1 MGIGLAICGH
11 GGFRYNTLRM
21 RKPLPTFASLQS
33 ISERRLDGLSI
44 GLLWLLLVLLLGK
57 ALLPNWVLLP
67 LDIVNQAVPPWQE
80 PNELVDVHNPLLE
93 DAVFYIYP
101 VKVWTAAQVRLGEL
115 PLWSDQLFGGYPA
128 IYDTQAGLFYPLSV
142 LYYIL
147 DSATAVDL
155 TIFLQM
161 GLGATFM
168 FLYLRQIR
176 LRRLAALLGAIVF
189 VGNGRMVVW
198 LEWQVVHAAVIWLP
212 LALWAVER
220 EWSIV
225 NGQWLRVDG
234 QPISNLQSPIPSP
247 QSPISICLFAV
258 AFAMPWLGGHWNWAL
273 YVSMTAVLYLLWR
286 LWPLIRRSP
295 RRGLRAVLLP
305 LALGVGLSLVQVLP
319 AFDFLR
325 QSHRQPLTWAESQQY
340 GLLNRLVAL
349 VMPDFFGTP
358 LAGNWWGFDNYNET
372 ALYVGIV
379 SLLLAAAAVA
389 LGRRRGVTRFWLAW
403 GGLGLLWS
411 LGAPAYGLLYVL
423 PVFNG
428 LLPSRAVIL
437 FVVATAV
444 LAAIGL
450 DCLLT
455 SSAERQRA
463 WWLGG
468 GVGVLVALAAGYLFW
483 YRGQVAWDFWQR
495 PLLTFLV
502 LLLLSALLLR
512 ARQRRWLPG
521 NLFGGLVLI
530 LLLGDLWWAGH
541 DYNTL
546 SPVSELFTPT
556 ETAEFLY
563 SLPETPRIVSL
574 AEGVAYRPNTAM
586 LDFVPGLSGYGPGIW
601 QRLVAYLRLAEG
613 GEVIRFGRVL
623 LPWQAVNSPLFDALG
638 VSHIVT
644 TQEMWQDE
652 AVAGGGDTAIT
663 TWQVLSGEWERPLSV
678 GRGGLFQ
685 VDVPMQL
692 GNSAEG
698 SLTLR
703 LLTADGGQELANHT
717 LLTSD
722 LSDDGG
728 ASFFF
733 APFPSEWGDTFLAK
747 LSFAGS
753 GEVQV
758 GRTAAN
764 GWAFASYVKAQPD
777 LVHLAGKTRVFRN
790 EGNLGRAFVVP
801 AAQIAESPEAA
812 LATVQDHA
820 HELDQLVVLELEGQ
834 PSPPAPSTLERA
846 PGKVAMT
853 GVGLN
858 KIVLQAEMAAPGFVV
873 LADAYDAGW
882 QATVDGQAAAVYRAN
897 TVVRAVY
904 VPAGSHEIIFRYRPL
919 PFWLGAVGSGL
930 ALLGVAILW
939 VTAVSSKRPLPTKR

>member
-1 MGIGLAICGH
+1 
-11 GGFRYNTLRM
+11 M
-21 RKPLPTFASLQS
+21 RKPLPAFASLPF
-33 ISERRLDGLSI
+33 ISERQRNGLTVCF
-44 GLLWLLLVLLLGK
+44 LWLLLALLLGK

-80 PNELVDVHNPLLE
+80 LNELVDVHNPLLE

-101 VKVWTAAQVRLGEL
+101 VKVWTAAQVRQGNL

-142 LYYIL
+142 LYYVL

-168 FLYLRQIR
+168 FLYLRQLR
-176 LRRLAALLGAIVF
+176 LRRLAAVLGAIVF
-189 VGNGRMVVW
+189 VGNGLMVVW

-220 EWSIV
+220 EMAGGKWQV
-225 NGQWLRVDG
+225 ADG
-234 QPISNLQSPIPSP
+234 KWQPVARISPSP
-247 QSPISICLFAV
+247 LFSCLFAV
-258 AFAMPWLGGHWNWAL
+258 AFALPWLGGHWNWAL

-286 LWPLIRRSP
+286 LWPWIRRSP
-295 RRGLRAVLLP
+295 RQGLTALLLP
-305 LALGVGLSLVQVLP
+305 LGLGVGLALVQVLP

-349 VMPDFFGTP
+349 IMPDFFGTP

-379 SLLLAAAAVA
+379 SLLLVAAAVA

-411 LGAPAYGLLYVL
+411 LGAPAYGMLYVL

-437 FVVATAV
+437 FVVTTAV
-444 LAAIGL
+444 LAAVGL
-450 DCLLT
+450 DCLLEKH
-455 SSAERQRA
+455 AERQSV
-463 WWLGG
+463 WWLAGG
-468 GVGVLVALAAGYLFW
+468 AGLLVALAAGYLFW

-502 LLLLSALLLR
+502 LLLLSALLLL

-546 SPVSELFTPT
+546 SPVSQLFPAT
-556 ETAEFLY
+556 ETAEFLH

-601 QRLVAYLRLAEG
+601 QRLVAYLRVAEG

-623 LPWQAVNSPLFDALG
+623 LPLRAVNSPLFDALG

-652 AVAGGGDTAIT
+652 AVVGGRDTVVAD
-663 TWQVLSGEWERPLSV
+663 WQLLTGEWERPLSV

-692 GNSAEG
+692 GDSAEG

-703 LLTADGGQELANHT
+703 LFTADGGQELANHT
-717 LLTSD
+717 LPTTD
-722 LSDDGG
+722 VGADGW

-733 APFPSEWGDTFLAK
+733 TPFPSEWGDTFLAK
-747 LSFAGS
+747 LAFTGS
-753 GEVQV
+753 GEVRV
-758 GRTAAN
+758 GSTAV
-764 GWAFASYVKAQPD
+764 GTWAFASFVKAQPG

-790 EGNLGRAFVVP
+790 EGDLGRAFVVS
-801 AAQIAESPEAA
+801 AAQIAASPEAA
-812 LATVQDHA
+812 LAAVQNHA
-820 HELDQLVVLELEGQ
+820 DELDKLVVLELEGQ
-834 PSPPAPSTLERA
+834 PEPPAALASGSA
-846 PGKVAMT
+846 PGEVDMT
-853 GVGLN
+853 EVGLN
-858 KIVLQAEMAAPGFVV
+858 KVVLEAEMAAPGFVV

-882 QATVDGQAAAVYRAN
+882 QAAVDGQATAVYRAN

-904 VPAGSHEIIFRYRPL
+904 VPAGSHEIVFRYRPL
-919 PFWLGAVGSGL
+919 AFWVGAAGSGL
-930 ALLGVAILW
+930 ALLGLMVLGI
-939 VTAVSSKRPLPTKR
+939 TAVWKRPLPPKR

>member
-1 MGIGLAICGH
+1 
-11 GGFRYNTLRM
+11 
-21 RKPLPTFASLQS
+21 
-33 ISERRLDGLSI
+33 
-44 GLLWLLLVLLLGK
+44 
-57 ALLPNWVLLP
+57 
-67 LDIVNQAVPPWQE
+67 
-80 PNELVDVHNPLLE
+80 
-93 DAVFYIYP
+93 
-101 VKVWTAAQVRLGEL
+101 
-115 PLWSDQLFGGYPA
+115 
-128 IYDTQAGLFYPLSV
+128 
-142 LYYIL
+142 
-147 DSATAVDL
+147 
-155 TIFLQM
+155 
-161 GLGATFM
+161 
-168 FLYLRQIR
+168 
-176 LRRLAALLGAIVF
+176 
-189 VGNGRMVVW
+189 
-198 LEWQVVHAAVIWLP
+198 
-212 LALWAVER
+212 
-220 EWSIV
+220 
-225 NGQWLRVDG
+225 
-234 QPISNLQSPIPSP
+234 
-247 QSPISICLFAV
+247 
-258 AFAMPWLGGHWNWAL
+258 MPWLGGHWNWAL

-305 LALGVGLSLVQVLP
+305 LALGIGLSLVQVLP

-358 LAGNWWGFDNYNET
+358 LAGSWWGFDNYNET

-379 SLLLAAAAVA
+379 SLLLVAAAAA

-483 YRGQVAWDFWQR
+483 YRGQVAWEFWER

-502 LLLLSALLLR
+502 LLLLSALLLL

-521 NLFGGLVLI
+521 NMFGGLVLI
-530 LLLGDLWWAGH
+530 LLLFDLWSAGR

-556 ETAEFLY
+556 ETAEFLH

-623 LPWQAVNSPLFDALG
+623 LPLQAVKSPLFDTLG

-652 AVAGGGDTAIT
+652 AVAGGGDTAVA
-663 TWQVLSGEWERPLSV
+663 TWQVLTGEWERPLPI

-685 VDVPMQL
+685 IDVPMQL
-692 GNSAEG
+692 GGSAEG

-703 LLTADGGQELANHT
+703 LFTADGGQELANHT
-717 LLTSD
+717 LLTTD
-722 LSDDGG
+722 LNDDGW

-747 LSFAGS
+747 LSFVGS

-758 GRTAAN
+758 GSTAVG

-812 LATVQDHA
+812 LAAVQNHA

-834 PSPPAPSTLERA
+834 PPPPAPSTLERA
-846 PGKVAMT
+846 PGEVAMT

-882 QATVDGQAAAVYRAN
+882 QATVDGQATAVYRAN

-930 ALLGVAILW
+930 ALIGLVVFMVKG
-939 VTAVSSKRPLPTKR
+939 SGRKRL